1 LNRAQAEQQLAA
13 LRSSAAEQS
22 KLLMTQTEQQRAAQ
36 QAQLGIAREQLSQ
49 YQAQTLSMQEQA
61 TLARQAAEQQISQ
74 QRLSSAAMLQEQKL
88 TAAIQQQQS
97 ARSPVSSRVRQRVG
111 TPAGLRTSLEIQ
123 SPVSGGLGMGTPNAT
138 GGLNV

>member
-1 LNRAQAEQQLAA
+1 
-13 LRSSAAEQS
+13 
-22 KLLMTQTEQQRAAQ
+22 
-36 QAQLGIAREQLSQ
+36 
-49 YQAQTLSMQEQA
+49 MQEQA
-61 TLARQAAEQQISQ
+61 VLARQSAEQQISQ
-74 QRLSSAAMLQEQKL
+74 QRLASAAMLQEQKL

-123 SPVSGGLGMGTPNAT
+123 SPVSAGLGMGTPNAT